1 MFIYFGLIGSGQTR
15 SRIIPQTIVFNPPND
30 QWPYVKVK
38 QNQIEG
44 TAKKKTIRN
53 APFQQANKCP
63 MNQISGQTVCQLA
76 EQKVLHIK
84 GTQLCL
90 PHLFITFSLI
100 QFPFPIPPL
109 NFSFSLGKS
118 ESPCWYFVSISLGS
132 IENCFDFYC
141 LSALNPCAMHSKQ
154 WGEG

>member
-1 MFIYFGLIGSGQTR
+1 MGIEEDSELGIQDTQT
-15 SRIIPQTIVFNPPND
+15 
-30 QWPYVKVK
+30 
-38 QNQIEG
+38 
-44 TAKKKTIRN
+44 
-53 APFQQANKCP
+53 
-63 MNQISGQTVCQLA
+63 QTVCQLA

-154 WGEG
+154 GTKDEDLWEVYIRTYVLKDTLVLGNWGLGSV